1 MKRLLKLIGCLLLL
15 VVVGSVCWFFLSD
28 LAVFSSPN
36 RIGVVQVR
44 GLIENAQDS
53 LKAIK
58 EFRENPKVKALLIRI
73 DSPGGA
79 VGPSQELYRE
89 LRRTIEKKPVVASLG
104 SIGASGGYYIASGA
118 NRIVANPG
126 TLTGSIGVIIYF
138 PYLRELFEKIGY
150 SSVTIKS
157 GRFKDL
163 GNPGREMTPEEKEL
177 IQGTIDEVHRQ
188 FIRDVA
194 QARNLA
200 EEKIREIAD
209 GRIIV
214 GETAQQLGLIDEL
227 GNFED
232 AVNLA
237 ARLGGIEGEPEL
249 EYAKKKQK
257 SLMDYLL
264 GTEVTEQINSLA
276 NGSMSFLRYQ
286 MPYMP

>member
-194 QARNLA
+194 QARSLA